1 MTNGAPSAVHP
12 APGAATVSDR
22 TKALVALA
30 FVTVLGLA
38 WSFAAGQVPPYILPS
53 PADVG
58 KAALQFFTTGRQLAH
73 LGATLLHIG
82 ASIAIAFVAG
92 ALLALAAHH
101 AEWSAPAIH
110 RRLSPFL
117 NAFSGIGWT
126 LLAVIWFGVSS
137 ATVVFTITVVL
148 LPFALVNL
156 REGLE
161 SLDRELLE
169 MGRSFGRRGARNF
182 IAIVVPALLPFGA
195 ATLRIMFGVAWKVA
209 LTAELFGGSNG
220 LGYMINIARQ
230 DYDTATIFTVILFI
244 ILAVYLADRLA
255 FAPLERYTSRH
266 FGRATTR

>member
-1 MTNGAPSAVHP
+1 MASSLAPNDNGD
-12 APGAATVSDR
+12 GASTRA
-22 TKALVALA
+22 KALVALLFA
-30 FVTVLGLA
+30 SLIGVA
-38 WSFAAGQVPPYILPS
+38 WAFAATKVPPYILPS

-58 KAALQFFTTGRQLAH
+58 RAAWSFFTNGRTLGH

-82 ASIAIAFVAG
+82 ASIAIAFFAG
-92 ALLALAAHH
+92 SLLALVAHYF
-101 AEWSAPAIH
+101 AWSAPAIH

-126 LLAVIWFGVSS
+126 LLAVIWFGVST
-137 ATVVFTITVVL
+137 AAVVFTIAVVL

-161 SLDRELLE
+161 SLDRELID
-169 MGRSFGRRGARNF
+169 MGHSFGRGKLANLV
-182 IAIVVPALLPFGA
+182 AIVLPALLPFIA

-209 LTAELFGGSNG
+209 LTAELFGGGRG

-244 ILAVYLADRLA
+244 IITVYLADRLL
-255 FAPLERYTSRH
+255 FAPLEKLTSRH
-266 FGRATTR
+266 FAARARR

>member
-1 MTNGAPSAVHP
+1 VTGATTTA
-12 APGAATVSDR
+12 
-22 TKALVALA
+22 KALVALA
-30 FVTVLGLA
+30 FVAAIAIA
-38 WSFAAGQVPPYILPS
+38 WSIASTRVPPYILPS

-58 KAALQFFTTGRQLAH
+58 RATIAFFTSARQLAH
-73 LGATLLHIG
+73 LGSTLAHIG
-82 ASIAIAFVAG
+82 ASIVIAFVSG
-92 ALLALAAHH
+92 ALLAIAAHY
-101 AEWSAPAIH
+101 ASWSAPAIH

-126 LLAVIWFGVSS
+126 LLAVIWFGVST

-156 REGLE
+156 REGLVA
-161 SLDRELLE
+161 LDRELLE
-169 MGRSFGRRGARNF
+169 MGKSFGRSGRRNF
-182 IAIVVPALLPFGA
+182 AAIVVPSLLPFAA

-244 ILAVYLADRLA
+244 IVAVYLADRLL
-255 FAPLERYTSRH
+255 FLPLERYTSRH
-266 FGRATTR
+266 FGKAAR